1 MDKEREF
8 IEEFALCFEQT
19 GWLRMDGRILAWLLI
34 CEPPH
39 QSFNELVAVLQASKS
54 SISTSTRQL
63 IRAGWIER
71 ISFPGER
78 RDYYRLRPDFCTAA
92 IKYFVA
98 LAEGFGRLTA
108 KGLGLLAGSPQQ
120 RLGRLAEAHDIFLFM
135 KQEMPKLLGNWKE
148 RFHKKAESG

>member
-8 IEEFALCFEQT
+8 IEEFALYFEQT
-19 GWLRMDGRILAWLLI
+19 GWLRMDGRILAWLFI

-39 QSFNELVAVLQASKS
+39 QSFSELVDILQASKS

-71 ISFPGER
+71 IRFPGKR
-78 RDYYRLRPDFCTAA
+78 WDYYRLRPEFCSSSIT
-92 IKYFVA
+92 YFIGMM
-98 LAEGFGRLTA
+98 EGLRTLTEKGLTLLEGSPPGRLE
-108 KGLGLLAGSPQQ
+108 
-120 RLGRLAEAHDIFLFM
+120 RLSEAHDIFLFM
-135 KQEMPKLLGNWKE
+135 KEEMPKLLENWKT